1 MIFPLFSAG
10 VGRTGT
16 FIGIFAM
23 LDMIEA
29 TQTVDIYNFV
39 CQMRTQRTH
48 MVQVEVS
55 HCFLMSLS
63 KNIIIYSNLF
73 IEVYEKSFQLVR

>member
-1 MIFPLFSAG
+1 MPLSFLFELCNTKIFPLCSAG

-29 TQTVDIYNFV
+29 TQTVDIFNFV

-55 HCFLMSLS
+55 HSFFS
-63 KNIIIYSNLF
+63 KTSA
-73 IEVYEKSFQLVR
+73 

>member
-1 MIFPLFSAG
+1 VYFVLYFSAG

-29 TQTVDIYNFV
+29 TKTVDIFNFV

-48 MVQVEVS
+48 MVQVEVR
-55 HCFLMSLS
+55 HCPC
-63 KNIIIYSNLF
+63 
-73 IEVYEKSFQLVR
+73 SFF

>member
-1 MIFPLFSAG
+1 MLYFSAG

-29 TQTVDIYNFV
+29 TKTVDIFNFV

-48 MVQVEVS
+48 MVQVEVR
-55 HCFLMSLS
+55 HCLC
-63 KNIIIYSNLF
+63 
-73 IEVYEKSFQLVR
+73 SFFRITQEL